1 MTTGYIRSRRAA
13 ILAWLVVVIGVFGAS
28 AVHALLH

>member
-1 MTTGYIRSRRAA
+1 MTGYFRSRRGA
-13 ILAWLVVVIGVFGAS
+13 IAAWLVVVSGVFGAS